1 MKQRL
6 DRRVVLL
13 WRLQGGVRMLF
24 PLLPVVIGSAMLAR
38 DAFGDLL
45 TLFFAVSIL
54 ALSGL
59 KALFWPSLVYRFYA
73 YEIREEDLWIG
84 RGVLFRRETVIPLSR
99 IQHVDTRQG
108 PLEQLFGLARI
119 LVYTASGRVPDGG
132 VPGLELG
139 VASSL
144 RDQLAR
150 VAGKDDGV

>member
-6 DRRVVLL
+6 DPRVILL
-13 WRLQGGVRMLF
+13 WRLQAGVRMLF
-24 PLLPVVIGSAMLAR
+24 PLLPVVIGVAVLSREAVGDML
-38 DAFGDLL
+38 
-45 TLFFAVSIL
+45 TMFFAVGVL
-54 ALSGL
+54 GLSGL
-59 KALFWPSLVYRFYA
+59 KALLWPSLVYRFYA
-73 YEIREEDLWIG
+73 YEVREEDLWIG

-132 VPGLELG
+132 VPGLELK
-139 VASSL
+139 VASAL